1 MKKTLLSA
9 VAIATLALPVT
20 SHALDLMQ
28 AYDLAL
34 TNDPSYRAATKE
46 FEAGDANRIIGR
58 SGLLPQVSASYSNAN
73 NSSRINQPN
82 TGIYT
87 QNYPSNNGTI
97 QITQA
102 LINLQ
107 AWASAK
113 QGYAQADMAKAKLVY
128 NSQDLL
134 IRTLQTYTEVLNYQ
148 DQIEY
153 LTTQRNAF
161 KEQLTINER
170 RLKAGDGTVTDVL
183 ETKASFELAEVQLIE
198 AKDNLAN
205 TKRRLEA
212 MTGTTIN
219 SAADIKKL
227 SKSFKVANVLPAQF
241 DDWKE
246 SALSNNAEIQATKH
260 SEEVAHQEYKKQLTN
275 NAPTLNAVASWNQQN
290 SAYTSTISQQSNTSM
305 IGVQATWVLS
315 NGGQTMG
322 LMKQSFANWEKAQ
335 ADTEVVQNRI
345 VTELRKQYDA
355 VVSSKQKVA
364 SLERAVESATELTK
378 AMRKS
383 VQAGERISVDVLL
396 ADKTRA
402 NAEKDLA
409 QAKYAYLAAVLKLK
423 QLAGNLNVQ
432 DLEQVATNFERDPNA
447 PKVTAQA
454 PQQLADNASVTV
466 HELILPD
473 LLVK

>member
-1 MKKTLLSA
+1 MKKSLLTIAA
-9 VAIATLALPVT
+9 VATLALPGT
-20 SHALDLMQ
+20 SQALDLMQ

-34 TNDPSYRAATKE
+34 TNDPSYRSATKE

-58 SGLLPQVSASYSNAN
+58 SGLLPQLSANYSNAN
-73 NSSRINQPN
+73 NTSKINQPN
-82 TGIYT
+82 TGIYS
-87 QNYPSNNGTI
+87 QRYPSNNGTI

-113 QGYAQADMAKAKLVY
+113 QGYAQADVAKSKLVY

-153 LTTQRNAF
+153 FTTQRNAY

-170 RLKAGDGTVTDVL
+170 RLKAGEGTVTDVL
-183 ETKASFELAEVQLIE
+183 ETKASYELSEVQLIE

-205 TKRRLEA
+205 TKRKLEA
-212 MTGTTIN
+212 MTGVTIN

-227 SKSFKVANVLPAQF
+227 SKSFKVSNLPTQF

-246 SALSNNAEIQATKH
+246 SALSNNAEIQASKH

-305 IGVQATWVLS
+305 VGVQATWVLS

-322 LMKQSFANWEKAQ
+322 LMKQSYANWEKAQ

-447 PKVTAQA
+447 PKVTTQA

>member
-1 MKKTLLSA
+1 MKKSLLTIAA
-9 VAIATLALPVT
+9 VATLALPGT
-20 SHALDLMQ
+20 SQALDLMQ

-34 TNDPSYRAATKE
+34 TNDPSYRSATKE

-58 SGLLPQVSASYSNAN
+58 SGLLPQLSANYSNAN
-73 NSSRINQPN
+73 NTSKINQPN
-82 TGIYT
+82 TGIYS
-87 QNYPSNNGTI
+87 QRYPSNNGTI

-113 QGYAQADMAKAKLVY
+113 QGYAQADVAKSKLVY

-153 LTTQRNAF
+153 FTTQRNAY

-170 RLKAGDGTVTDVL
+170 RLKAGEGTVTDVL
-183 ETKASFELAEVQLIE
+183 ETKASYELSEVQLIE

-205 TKRRLEA
+205 TKRKLEA
-212 MTGTTIN
+212 MTGVTIN

-227 SKSFKVANVLPAQF
+227 SKSFKVSNLPTQF

-246 SALSNNAEIQATKH
+246 SALSNNAEIQASKH

-305 IGVQATWVLS
+305 VGVQATWVLS

-322 LMKQSFANWEKAQ
+322 LMKQSYANWEKAQ

-447 PKVTAQA
+447 PKVTTQA
-454 PQQLADNASVTV
+454 PQQLADNASVIV